1 MLGSNALIN
10 KFLSTPTPQ
19 QPPPIINPA
28 TTTLLQLQN
37 IEKGN
42 GLFIRLLNNN
52 NILFE
57 QIKTENEERL
67 KLMRS
72 LDGLNEQMMN
82 ANAKIEKKLDTLLEK
97 VSENSFKIDQSVKQQ
112 KLLEAIGKGVD
123 VLICGASEER
133 HDFIQEN
140 VSLKTKLNKNNQE
153 LQKLDT
159 LLEKVSENS
168 FKIDQ
173 SVKQKKLLEAIGKGV
188 DVLICG
194 ASEERHDF
202 IQENVSLKTKL
213 NIKNQ
218 DLQKVTQENI
228 ELKRKL
234 HEPGESPKKK
244 KKQQNKTKTKVVEI
258 DFGFDDMELEYS
270 DSAKKLFEDEYNKQL
285 SLMNESIK

>member
-82 ANAKIEKKLDTLLEK
+82 ANAKIEK
-97 VSENSFKIDQSVKQQ
+97 
-112 KLLEAIGKGVD
+112 
-123 VLICGASEER
+123 
-133 HDFIQEN
+133 
-140 VSLKTKLNKNNQE
+140 
-153 LQKLDT
+153 KLDT